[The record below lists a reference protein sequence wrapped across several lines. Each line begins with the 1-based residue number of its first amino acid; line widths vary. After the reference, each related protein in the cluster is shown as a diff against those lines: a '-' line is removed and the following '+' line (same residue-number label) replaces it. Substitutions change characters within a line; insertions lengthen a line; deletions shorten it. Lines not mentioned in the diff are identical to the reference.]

1 MVVPFLTL
9 CTDICPLTTG
19 NLLQV
24 EQSLRAARV
33 ADKVQIIEL
42 SVDPGRDT
50 PARLAATRI
59 SPWPTGSW

>member
-24 EQSLRAARV
+24 EQSLRAAHV
-33 ADKVQIIEL
+33 AGKVQ
-42 SVDPGRDT
+42 T
-50 PARLAATRI
+50 H
-59 SPWPTGSW
+59 